1 MPLYMTFIV
10 SYKYVNFIF
19 LTAQR
24 APWGGNRAEPFIQQ
38 GSG

>member
-19 LTAQR
+19 LTAQQ
-24 APWGGNRAEPFIQQ
+24 APWGGNRAEHFT
-38 GSG
+38 